1 MTRKDG
7 KAAARAD
14 VALTDLERALGAMQ
28 VMPVVTVEEAA
39 QAVPL
44 VDALT
49 RGGLAC
55 AEITFRSGAA
65 AAAIALVSDHDPEF
79 LIGAGT
85 VLTREQAA
93 AAIEAGAK
101 FVVSPGL
108 NESVVD
114 YVLSR
119 GIPMLPGIATATE
132 LDTARELGLRVVKV
146 FPAQALGG
154 PGYLRALA
162 APFPMMRFVPTGGVT
177 AANFGEYLALP
188 FVVAVGGSW
197 IAPGEVISA
206 GDFAMIEEVAAQVV
220 ARRPAASQAARPRSA
235 QPMGGT
241 RE

>member
-1 MTRKDG
+1 M
-7 KAAARAD
+7 
-14 VALTDLERALGAMQ
+14 TDLERALQAIQ
-28 VMPVVTVEEAA
+28 VVPVVTIEEPE

-49 RGGLAC
+49 RGGLPC
-55 AEITFRSGAA
+55 AEITFRSSAA
-65 AAAIALVSDHDPEF
+65 AEAIALVCAHDPEF

-85 VLTREQAA
+85 VLTSEQAD

-108 NESVVD
+108 NETVVG

-132 LDTARELGLRVVKV
+132 LDAARRLGLRVVKV
-146 FPAQALGG
+146 FPAEALGG
-154 PGYLRALA
+154 PSYVRALA

-177 AANFGEYLALP
+177 AANFGDYLALP
-188 FVVAVGGSW
+188 SVVAVGGSW

-206 GDFAMIEEVAAQVV
+206 GGFAMIERLAAQVV
-220 ARRPAASQAARPRSA
+220 ARRPALLGQAAPRGSA

-241 RE
+241 RA